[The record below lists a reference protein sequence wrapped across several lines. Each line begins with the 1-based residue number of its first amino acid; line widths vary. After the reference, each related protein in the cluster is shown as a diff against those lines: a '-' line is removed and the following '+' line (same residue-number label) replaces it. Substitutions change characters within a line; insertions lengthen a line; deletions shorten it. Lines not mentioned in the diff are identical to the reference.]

1 MFIRRNVFLSL
12 YETARDIWARTEF
25 AFLAALAHC
34 RDGLKQNCAQCLIPS
49 YGKVFP
55 PLELLSYSQWILI
68 NQMELDLVP
77 DYLIAIWSLATN
89 GLRDYQLATTAT
101 SQARYLSTIFGPQ
114 ASSSFVTFFSSS

>member
-1 MFIRRNVFLSL
+1 MAKVVYLSHDQVL
-12 YETARDIWARTEF
+12 VWFFWYS
-25 AFLAALAHC
+25 
-34 RDGLKQNCAQCLIPS
+34 PS

-55 PLELLSYSQWILI
+55 PLELLSYSQWIQI

-114 ASSSFVTFFSSS
+114 ASSTVVSST